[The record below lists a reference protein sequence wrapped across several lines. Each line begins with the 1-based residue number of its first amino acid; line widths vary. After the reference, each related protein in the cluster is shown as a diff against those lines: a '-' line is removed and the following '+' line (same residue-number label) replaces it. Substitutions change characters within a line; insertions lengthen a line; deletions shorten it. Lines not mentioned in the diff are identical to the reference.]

1 MLPNKGDIFLDFVE
15 MNPRSI
21 QAGPLIDQLMLETL
35 GGPFIMQSLQCF
47 IAGKLGMPQGLHQD
61 QPVSGDGFQTPEAPL
76 QISAMVMIS
85 DVSAENGGT

>member
-35 GGPFIMQSLQCF
+35 N
-47 IAGKLGMPQGLHQD
+47 LGVTAFG
-61 QPVSGDGFQTPEAPL
+61 VSKACPLFRVCEAARPGRKTWPTPRP
-76 QISAMVMIS
+76 
-85 DVSAENGGT
+85 